1 VARAARERAGAMR
14 GDALKF
20 RDRIPFRVQ
29 TQPDYGLARV
39 HFTGVDDGAGMIV
52 LRTTYP
58 HYWHHMSP

>member
-1 VARAARERAGAMR
+1 MR
-14 GDALKF
+14 GDTLKF

-52 LRTTYP
+52 LRTTVATIDVTPYTSTRFP
-58 HYWHHMSP
+58 SEATY